1 MIAAGTFT
9 EVLQTNIPDC
19 VSMVNVRVKL
29 CVPAVIETVCWP
41 FGALIVAP
49 LFTDHT
55 HVSPAAGALSA
66 VKLLVLPLQTV
77 LLVPPVTMG
86 QVPPPALTLTEQFEV
101 AEQPVILLVTVT
113 VKLTLP
119 PASAATA
126 V

>member
-66 VKLLVLPLQTV
+66 VKVLVEFLQTV
-77 LLVPPVTMG
+77 LPMLHDTVG
-86 QVPPPALTLTEQFEV
+86 QVVVLGVQYPMKFLHP
-101 AEQPVILLVTVT
+101 
-113 VKLTLP
+113 
-119 PASAATA
+119 S
-126 V
+126 